1 MTARRVRSVGR
12 LLLVLVVAV
21 GLAPGIWVRSA
32 PTILSDDRRL
42 LDIIPLAAPERLG
55 ELVVAGVWQLESPNM
70 YFGGYS
76 ALAALGDGRLLA
88 VSDSGAK
95 VVFAPPG
102 RTARLPEFGQLVA
115 RGTLVKA
122 MADAEALARDPATGR
137 VWAAFE
143 HDNAIERYDP
153 RLRPTGRVRPGA
165 MRGWP
170 GNAGPEAMVR
180 LADGRFIV
188 LSEDPPR
195 WFGRARAGLLFSGDP
210 VEGAEAVAFELRP
223 PTGYAPSDMALLPD
237 GRVLILARRVEW
249 RLPPGFRNKLL
260 IADPAEVRAGKPWPW
275 RELADL
281 SALPSDNYEGLA
293 TEAGPGAAV
302 TLWLISDDNHATFQ
316 RTLLAKLVWRPNE
329 KARGASRAPR

>member
-1 MTARRVRSVGR
+1 MTGRRVRWAGR
-12 LLLVLVVAV
+12 LFLALLIAV
-21 GLAPGIWVRSA
+21 GLAPGTWVRSA
-32 PTILSDDRRL
+32 PTILSDERRL
-42 LDIIPLAAPERLG
+42 LDMMPLDGPTSLG
-55 ELVVAGVWQLESPNM
+55 ELEVTGVWQLESPNM
-70 YFGGYS
+70 FFGGYS

-95 VVFAPPG
+95 LVFAPPG
-102 RTARLPEFGQLVA
+102 RAARLPEFGQLVA
-115 RGTLVKA
+115 RGELVKA
-122 MADAEALARDPATGR
+122 MADAEALARDPATGQ

-143 HDNAIERYDP
+143 HDNMIERYDA
-153 RLRPTGRVRPGA
+153 RLQPTGRARPGA

-170 GNAGPEAMVR
+170 SNAGPEAMVR

-195 WFGRARAGLLFSGDP
+195 WFGRARAGLLFPGDP
-210 VEGAEAVAFELRP
+210 VGGGEAVEFEFRP
-223 PTGYAPSDMALLPD
+223 PAGFAPSDMALLPD
-237 GRVLILARRVEW
+237 GRALILARRVDW
-249 RLPPGFRNKLL
+249 GLPPGFRNKLL
-260 IADPAEVRAGKPWPW
+260 IADPAEARAGKPWPW

-281 SALPSDNYEGLA
+281 SALPSDNFEGLA
-293 TEAGPGAAV
+293 IEAANGGAV